1 MASGDSVAYA
11 GQRDIRWNF
20 PQCCR
25 SPFRSYRHAR
35 AAAVPAP
42 EAAFRVHQWAPG
54 IIRVMNAEPAEMS
67 VRELRADLA
76 DVIHAASTRDHVT
89 FLTSRG
95 RPASRL
101 GSLAPP

>member
-20 PQCCR
+20 LQCYR

-42 EAAFRVHQWAPG
+42 EAAFRVHQWPPG
-54 IIRVMNAEPAEMS
+54 TIRVMKAEPAEMS
-67 VRELRADLA
+67 VPELRAALA
-76 DVIHAASTRDHVT
+76 DVINAASTRDPGTFVT
-89 FLTSRG
+89 NR
-95 RPASRL
+95 RPPVC
-101 GSLAPP
+101 GG